1 MPEIE
6 AILVLL
12 AAVAALATLA
22 NRIDIPYPVLL
33 VLGGLVL
40 GFVPELVPAFPRVE
54 LEPDVVFLLFLP
66 PLLYVS
72 ALFTSWRDF
81 RANLRPISLLAVGL
95 VLMTTCVVAAVA
107 HWIMGFS
114 WAAAFVLGAIVS
126 PTDAIAAT
134 SVAQRLGVPRR
145 IVTILEGESLVNDA
159 TGIVAYRVAVAAVV
173 TGAFSVWE
181 AGLQFVVGA
190 AGGVAAGFAVGWL
203 VVWARRHLSEDPSV
217 QNTISLLT
225 PFVAYLAAEELPHS
239 LWGLLH
245 DLFGVPGD
253 LYFSGV
259 LAVVTTGLYLGRK
272 GPYIISSG
280 TRLQGYA
287 TWELITFLLNGLI
300 FILIGL
306 QLRSVVEGLDDYT
319 AGQLVYYALL
329 TSLTVILVRMVW
341 VFPATYVPR
350 WASRRIRERDPS
362 PPWRSVSVIAWTG
375 MRGVISLAA
384 ALALPLQTASGVQFP
399 DRDLTIF
406 LTFCVILATLVVQGL
421 SLPVLIRALGLE
433 DDRIGDK
440 EETHGRVSIAEAALE
455 RLDEL
460 VDEDC
465 VREDTAERIRGLY
478 SYRRNRLASRFEGDP
493 EGVEER
499 SAAYQH
505 LMVELLGAQRLRLIT
520 MRDEGSIGDEVMHR
534 IERDLDLEESRLE
547 LLSTLQR
554 GLHL

>member
-1 MPEIE
+1 LPQLEI
-6 AILVLL
+6 ILGLL
-12 AAVAALATLA
+12 LAVAALATLA
-22 NRIDIPYPVLL
+22 TRLGVPYPILL
-33 VLGGLVL
+33 VLGGSAL
-40 GFVPELVPAFPRVE
+40 GFVPGLPPVE
-54 LEPDVVFLLFLP
+54 LDPELVFLLFLP

-81 RANLRPISLLAVGL
+81 RANVRPITLLAVGL
-95 VLMTTCVVAAVA
+95 VLMTTFVVASVA
-107 HWIMGFS
+107 HTVVGLPWG
-114 WAAAFVLGAIVS
+114 AAFVLGAIVS

-253 LYFSGV
+253 LYFSGI

-306 QLRSVVEGLDDYT
+306 QLRSVVEGLNEYT
-319 AGQLVYYALL
+319 AGQLVSYALL

-341 VFPATYVPR
+341 VFPATYIPR

-362 PPWRSVSVIAWTG
+362 PSWRNVSVIAWTG

-384 ALALPLQTASGVQFP
+384 ALALPLQTASGVLFP
-399 DRDLTIF
+399 DRDLIIF

-460 VDEDC
+460 VDEDW

-478 SYRRNRLASRFEGDP
+478 SYRRNRFASRFEGDP

-520 MRDEGSIGDEVMHR
+520 MRDEGRIGDEVMHR

-547 LLSTLQR
+547 L
-554 GLHL
+554 

>member
-1 MPEIE
+1 LPQLEI
-6 AILVLL
+6 ILGLL
-12 AAVAALATLA
+12 LAVAALATLA
-22 NRIDIPYPVLL
+22 TRLGVPYPILL
-33 VLGGLVL
+33 VLGGSAL
-40 GFVPELVPAFPRVE
+40 GFVPGLPPVE
-54 LEPDVVFLLFLP
+54 LDPELVFLLFLP

-81 RANLRPISLLAVGL
+81 RANVRPITLLAVGL
-95 VLMTTCVVAAVA
+95 VLMTTFVVASVA
-107 HWIMGFS
+107 HTVVGLPWGV
-114 WAAAFVLGAIVS
+114 AFVLGAIVS

-225 PFVAYLAAEELPHS
+225 PFVAYLVAEELPHS

-306 QLRSVVEGLDDYT
+306 QLRSVVEGLNEYT
-319 AGQLVYYALL
+319 AGQLVSFALL

-350 WASRRIRERDPS
+350 WASRRIRDRDPS
-362 PPWRSVSVIAWTG
+362 PSWRNVSIIAWTG

-384 ALALPLQTASGVQFP
+384 ALALPLQTASGVLFP
-399 DRDLTIF
+399 DRDLIIF

-460 VDEDC
+460 VDEDW
-465 VREDTAERIRGLY
+465 VREDTAERMRGLY
-478 SYRRNRLASRFEGDP
+478 SYRRNRFASRFEGDP

-547 LLSTLQR
+547 M
-554 GLHL
+554 

>member
-1 MPEIE
+1 M
-6 AILVLL
+6 
-12 AAVAALATLA
+12 AALATLA
-22 NRIDIPYPVLL
+22 TRLGVPYPILL
-33 VLGGLVL
+33 VLGGSAL
-40 GFVPELVPAFPRVE
+40 GFVPGLPPVE
-54 LEPDVVFLLFLP
+54 LDPELVFLLFLP

-81 RANLRPISLLAVGL
+81 RANVRPITLLAVGL
-95 VLMTTCVVAAVA
+95 VLMTTFVVASVA
-107 HWIMGFS
+107 HTVFGLPWG
-114 WAAAFVLGAIVS
+114 AAFVLGAIVS

-306 QLRSVVEGLDDYT
+306 QLRSVVEGLNEYT
-319 AGQLVYYALL
+319 AGQLVSYALL

-362 PPWRSVSVIAWTG
+362 PPWRNVSVIAWTG

-384 ALALPLQTASGVQFP
+384 ALALPLQTAPGVPFP
-399 DRDLTIF
+399 DRDLIIF
-406 LTFCVILATLVVQGL
+406 LTFCVILATLVIQGL

-440 EETHGRVSIAEAALE
+440 EETHGRVRIAEAALE
-455 RLDEL
+455 RLGEL
-460 VDEDC
+460 VDEDW

-478 SYRRNRLASRFEGDP
+478 SYRRDRFASRFEGDP
-493 EGVEER
+493 SGVEER
-499 SAAYQH
+499 SAAYQR
-505 LMVELLGAQRLRLIT
+505 LMVELLVAQRLRLIT

-547 LLSTLQR
+547 L
-554 GLHL
+554 

>member
-6 AILVLL
+6 TIFVLL

-22 NRIDIPYPVLL
+22 SRIGVPYPILL

-40 GFVPELVPAFPRVE
+40 GFVPGLPRIELQPN
-54 LEPDVVFLLFLP
+54 VVFLLFLP
-66 PLLYVS
+66 PLLYIS
-72 ALFTSWRDF
+72 AIFTSWRDF
-81 RANLRPISLLAVGL
+81 RRHLPKISLLAVGL
-95 VLMTTCVVAAVA
+95 VLVTVCAVAAVA
-107 HWIMGFS
+107 HWAVGLP
-114 WAAAFVLGAIVS
+114 WGAAFVLGAIVS
-126 PTDAIAAT
+126 PTDAVAAT
-134 SVAQRLGVPRR
+134 AIAERLGIPRR
-145 IVTILEGESLVNDA
+145 IVTILEGESLINDA

-173 TGAFSVWE
+173 TGAFSIWE

-190 AGGVAAGFAVGWL
+190 AGGVGAGFAVGWL

-217 QNTISLLT
+217 QNIVSLLT

-239 LWGLLH
+239 LWEMLH
-245 DLFGVPGD
+245 ELYGVPGD
-253 LYFSGV
+253 LHFSGV

-306 QLRSVVEGLDDYT
+306 QLRSVVEGLDEYT
-319 AGQLVYYALL
+319 VGQLISYAVLV
-329 TSLTVILVRMVW
+329 SLTVIHVRMIW

-350 WASRRIRERDPS
+350 LAVRRIRERDPS

-384 ALALPLQTASGVQFP
+384 ALALPLQTASGLQFP
-399 DRDLTIF
+399 DRDLIIF

-433 DDRIGDK
+433 DDHIGDK
-440 EETHGRVSIAEAALE
+440 EETHGRIQIAEAAIE

-460 VDEDC
+460 KDEAWL
-465 VREDTAERIRGLY
+465 REDTTERVRRLY
-478 SYRRNRLASRFEGDP
+478 SYRRNRFASHFDGDP
-493 EGVEER
+493 DGVEER
-499 SAAYQH
+499 SAAYQR
-505 LMVELLGAQRLRLIT
+505 LMIELLGAQRLRLVT

-547 LLSTLQR
+547 L
-554 GLHL
+554 

>member
-1 MPEIE
+1 LPQIE
-6 AILVLL
+6 TILGLL
-12 AAVAALATLA
+12 LAVAALATLA
-22 NRIDIPYPVLL
+22 TRLGVPYPILL
-33 VLGGLVL
+33 VIGGSAL
-40 GFVPELVPAFPRVE
+40 GFVPGLPPVE
-54 LEPDVVFLLFLP
+54 LDPELVFLLFLP

-81 RANLRPISLLAVGL
+81 RANIRPISLLAVGL
-95 VLMTTCVVAAVA
+95 VLMTTFVVGAVV
-107 HWIMGFS
+107 HTVIGLP

-134 SVAQRLGVPRR
+134 TVAQRLGVPRR

-173 TGAFSVWE
+173 TGAFSIWE

-190 AGGVAAGFAVGWL
+190 AGGIAFGFAVGWL
-203 VVWARRHLSEDPSV
+203 VIWVRRHLSEDPSV
-217 QNTISLLT
+217 QNTVSLLT

-239 LWGLLH
+239 LWELLH
-245 DLFGVPGD
+245 ELFGVPGD

-306 QLRSVVEGLDDYT
+306 QLRSVVQGLDEYT
-319 AGQLVYYALL
+319 AGQIISYAVLV
-329 TSLTVILVRMVW
+329 SLTVILVRMIW

-350 WASRRIRERDPS
+350 WIIRRIRERDPS
-362 PPWRSVSVIAWTG
+362 PPWRSVSIIAWTG

-384 ALALPLQTASGVQFP
+384 ALALPFQTTAGVQFP
-399 DRDLTIF
+399 DRNLIIF
-406 LTFCVILATLVVQGL
+406 LTFCVILATLVIQGL
-421 SLPVLIRALGLE
+421 SLPVLIRTLSLE
-433 DDRIGDK
+433 DDHIGDK
-440 EETHGRVSIAEAALE
+440 EETHGRIKIAEAALE
-455 RLDEL
+455 RLEEL
-460 VDEDC
+460 VDEDW
-465 VREDTAERIRGLY
+465 VREDTAERVRGLY
-478 SYRRNRLASRFEGDP
+478 SYRRNRFASRFDGDP
-493 EGVEER
+493 DGVEVR
-499 SAAYQH
+499 SAAYQR
-505 LMVELLGAQRLRLIT
+505 LMIELLGAQRLRLVT

-547 LLSTLQR
+547 L
-554 GLHL
+554 